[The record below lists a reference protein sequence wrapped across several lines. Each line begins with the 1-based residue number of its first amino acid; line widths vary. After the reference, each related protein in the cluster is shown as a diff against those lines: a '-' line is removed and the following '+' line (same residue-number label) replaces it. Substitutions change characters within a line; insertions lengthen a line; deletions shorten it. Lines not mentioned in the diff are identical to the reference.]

1 MTRRTARVN
10 DLIQAEISEL
20 LKRRVKDPRIGDL
33 VTVTEVATSADLRHA
48 KVFISVMGS
57 EDEKRET
64 LKCLSAA
71 SGFLRRELGERLT
84 LRYIPELSFEQ
95 DNSIEHGA
103 HVLRLI
109 EQLASENDQVSR
121 EQS

>member
-71 SGFLRRELGERLT
+71 SGLLRRELGERLT

-95 DNSIEHGA
+95 DDSIEHGA

>member
-95 DNSIEHGA
+95 DDSIEHGA

>member
-1 MTRRTARVN
+1 MTRRTERVN

-20 LKRRVKDPRIGDL
+20 LKRRVKDPRISDL
-33 VTVTEVATSADLRHA
+33 VTVTEVSTSADLRHA

-57 EDEKRET
+57 EDEQRET

-71 SGFLRRELGERLT
+71 SGFLRRELGERLA

-95 DNSIEHGA
+95 DDSIEHGA

-109 EQLASENDQVSR
+109 EQLASASDQVSG

>member
-1 MTRRTARVN
+1 MTRRTERVN

-20 LKRRVKDPRIGDL
+20 LKRRVKDPRVSDL
-33 VTVTEVATSADLRHA
+33 VTVTEVATSADLRYA

-64 LKCLSAA
+64 LKCLGAA

-95 DNSIEHGA
+95 DDSIEHGA

-109 EQLASENDQVSR
+109 EQLASASDQVSG

>member
-1 MTRRTARVN
+1 MTRRTERVN